1 MIPYQLS
8 IHKYICLL
16 IGSFKTKINSL
27 TCNQFLHCHGF
38 PVPAFSPEITGDFI
52 FCIFCIPSMRNGNVS
67 PTGHI
72 KVSSERFSLKD
83 ASVLQN
89 KIPFHIHIS
98 VSVAAM
104 TAFIVCIRFSASRKT
119 TEFLLSKTSSVTSI
133 SVLPNFSPISFPIF
147 VLRS

>member
-27 TCNQFLHCHGF
+27 TCNQFLHYHGF

-72 KVSSERFSLKD
+72 KVSIERVSLKKGEFPAIVD
-83 ASVLQN
+83 RLR
-89 KIPFHIHIS
+89 HTL
-98 VSVAAM
+98 
-104 TAFIVCIRFSASRKT
+104 TADRAG
-119 TEFLLSKTSSVTSI
+119 
-133 SVLPNFSPISFPIF
+133 NNQ
-147 VLRS
+147 